1 MHIVK
6 YIWKL
11 IIVIFTTKI
20 SIPMSYVV
28 MIKKKV
34 TLKVNI

>member
-20 SIPMSYVV
+20 SILTSYVV

-34 TLKVNI
+34 TLKVDI

>member
-11 IIVIFTTKI
+11 IIVIFITKI
-20 SIPMSYVV
+20 SIHMNYVV

-34 TLKVNI
+34 ALKVHI